1 MKLTLKVLDKKRKE
15 STNIIDDERWN
26 SNIKFEIPESLLLSF
41 IEELIDNILDF
52 SDLNDIISI
61 KNNLSDNEIN
71 TYTRST
77 RSWRKIGVIIQDKG
91 FQTSRFTRIS
101 LFKALMDTKSIKQ
114 KMDNKISDIEQNNLK
129 NLSNST
135 SDFAASSP
143 IN

>member
-1 MKLTLKVLDKKRKE
+1 MKLTLKVFDKKRKE

-129 NLSNST
+129 NLSVST